1 MGMAGRVQDQTRR
14 KAGTRQRTRSRRS
27 PAERPSV
34 VKEWRQAERT
44 VAMFERLMSTAG
56 REAQKHRD
64 SRTAAEIEDLAW
76 EYVRESDPVR
86 ISHAQKILGVSNQ
99 TVRSW
104 IDEGI
109 LDGFGGSPQRV
120 GLESVV
126 RAKRIADELREQG
139 HDREIMTAVLSRL
152 EALALE
158 KDKAFRRSV
167 GQMRRQE
174 RRPRPY

>member
-1 MGMAGRVQDQTRR
+1 MA
-14 KAGTRQRTRSRRS
+14 
-27 PAERPSV
+27 
-34 VKEWRQAERT
+34 KEWRQTERT
-44 VAMFERLMSTAG
+44 VTLFDRLMSTAE
-56 REAQKHRD
+56 RASRNRRD

-76 EYVRESDPVR
+76 EHVRDADPVR
-86 ISHAQKILGVSNQ
+86 ISHAQKLLDMSNQ

-126 RAKRIADELREQG
+126 RAKRIADELREEG
-139 HDREIMTAVLSRL
+139 RDRDLMTAVLSRL

-158 KDKAFRRSV
+158 KDKEFRQSV
-167 GQMRRQE
+167 GQMRRRQ

>member
-1 MGMAGRVQDQTRR
+1 MAARIQDQTRR
-14 KAGTRQRTRSRRS
+14 KAATRQKPRSRRS
-27 PAERPSV
+27 AAERPSV
-34 VKEWRQAERT
+34 AKERREAERT
-44 VAMFERLMSTAG
+44 VTMFDRLMSTAD
-56 REAQKHRD
+56 RD
-64 SRTAAEIEDLAW
+64 SRKHRNSQTAAELEELAW
-76 EYVRESDPVR
+76 EHVRDADPVR
-86 ISHAQKILGVSNQ
+86 ISHAQKLLGVSNQ

-126 RAKRIADELREQG
+126 RAKRIADQVREEG
-139 HDREIMTAVLSRL
+139 RDRDLMSAVLSRL

-158 KDKAFRRSV
+158 KDKEFRKSV
-167 GQMRRQE
+167 GQMRRRE

>member
-1 MGMAGRVQDQTRR
+1 
-14 KAGTRQRTRSRRS
+14 
-27 PAERPSV
+27 
-34 VKEWRQAERT
+34 
-44 VAMFERLMSTAG
+44 MFDRLMSTAD
-56 REAQKHRD
+56 RESRKHRN
-64 SRTAAEIEDLAW
+64 SRTAAELEDLAW
-76 EYVRESDPVR
+76 EHVRESDPVR
-86 ISHAQKILGVSNQ
+86 ISHAQRILGVSNQ

-126 RAKRIADELREQG
+126 RERRIADELREQG
-139 HDREIMTAVLSRL
+139 RDRDLMSAVLSRL

-158 KDKAFRRSV
+158 KDKDLRKSV
-167 GQMRRQE
+167 GQMRRRE